1 MEHTYPYDLE
11 RQWLVERLETM
22 SVKEKYQLA
31 AAMLTT
37 GCLEEVSGKAGEE
50 LLAEVL
56 KMDQTKA
63 MDSINC
69 LLSLSDYEVLC
80 PAAGY
85 EKLGEYYLRFEAGLP
100 RDILPYADLE
110 RIGTQYEDRHPGV
123 FIGDCFVVLPQREPR
138 QLYDGTNLDKLP
150 DTDWSLRLKLAS
162 PAVPEGLWVCLPDNA
177 IEEDGRL
184 DEIGL
189 TLRDLK
195 VKTVQ
200 ECRLLEVRC
209 SLPELSVG
217 LDEYQDVADLICD
230 GNDLGFV
237 LQERDQ
243 GKPRFLEKFRAVLE
257 YEQCHSLKLA
267 LDIAANLNC
276 YDFYPVRDA
285 EQFGKEHLLQRQRT
299 ILEQDPVLRDAVD
312 LAVYGEKMLEQ
323 QGYQLDLSET
333 AYIRRNYQTF
343 RYERTEPQPEFDIT
357 MQ

>member
-1 MEHTYPYDLE
+1 MKEKMLE
-11 RQWLVERLETM
+11 RQWLVERLEAL

-37 GCLEEVSGKAGEE
+37 GCLEEVSGKADEE

-56 KMDQTKA
+56 KMDQTKV
-63 MDSINC
+63 MRSINC
-69 LLSLSDYEVLC
+69 LLSLADYEVLC

-85 EKLGEYYLRFEAGLP
+85 EKLGEYYLRFEADLP

-110 RIGTQYEDRHPGV
+110 RIGTQYEDQHPGV
-123 FIGDCFVVLPQREPR
+123 FIGDCFVVLPGREPR
-138 QLYDGTNLDKLP
+138 QFYDGTNLDQLP

-162 PAVPEGLWVCLPDNA
+162 PAVPEGVWLCLPDSTVD
-177 IEEDGRL
+177 EEGRL
-184 DEIGL
+184 DEVRL
-189 TLRDLK
+189 ALRELK

-200 ECRLLEVRC
+200 DCRLLNVRC
-209 SLPELSVG
+209 SLPELSIG
-217 LDEYQDVADLICD
+217 LDEYQDLADLIYD
-230 GNDLGFV
+230 GNDLGYV

-243 GKPRFLEKFRAVLE
+243 GKPRFLEKFRAALE
-257 YEQCHSLKLA
+257 YEHCHDLKLA

-285 EQFGKEHLLQRQRT
+285 EQFGKEHLIQRQRT
-299 ILEQDPVLRDAVD
+299 ALEQDPMLRGAVD
-312 LAVYGEKMLEQ
+312 LAAYGEALLEQ
-323 QGYQLDLSET
+323 EGYQLDLSKT

-343 RYERTEPQPEFDIT
+343 HHARTEPQPELGMT